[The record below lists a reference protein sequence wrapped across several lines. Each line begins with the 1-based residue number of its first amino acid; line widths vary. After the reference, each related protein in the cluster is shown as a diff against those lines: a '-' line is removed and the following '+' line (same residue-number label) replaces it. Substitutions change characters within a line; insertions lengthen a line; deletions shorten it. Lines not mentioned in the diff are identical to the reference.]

1 MAQTTTVY
9 FYSIWCN
16 LAIQFAL
23 ECMYSPAQSFLKVC
37 HGNFWQSLWTSRRLL
52 VFLLLLWCCL
62 LNSNQKSK
70 SAPATNVKSANN
82 WQSLGINVA
91 LSLQNCSGVVELV
104 GGGGWKIV
112 GLRVE
117 NLGGGW
123 LWWWLTRMLCVRA
136 NFKICWP
143 QMAKVWQV
151 NGIRIEYLCTPNTH
165 VCMREI

>member
-1 MAQTTTVY
+1 
-9 FYSIWCN
+9 
-16 LAIQFAL
+16 
-23 ECMYSPAQSFLKVC
+23 MYSPAQSFLKVC

-91 LSLQNCSGVVELV
+91 LSLQNCSGAVELV
-104 GGGGWKIV
+104 GGEGWKIV

-117 NLGGGW
+117 NLGGGVAVVVANKNAVCAGQ
-123 LWWWLTRMLCVRA
+123 LQNMLATNGKSLTGKR
-136 NFKICWP
+136 NSD
-143 QMAKVWQV
+143 
-151 NGIRIEYLCTPNTH
+151 RISMYTEYTRVYEGNLVGFSKRKPLKQL
-165 VCMREI
+165 RPSKF